1 MVLSETQWAIV
12 RRAAKY
18 TNGTRVPRV
27 QEVEALKALQALVR
41 TLDAL
46 DASTSQPGPTAA
58 PASGGREKARAL

>member
-27 QEVEALKALQALVR
+27 QEVEALKALQELVR
-41 TLDAL
+41 NLDAL
-46 DASTSQPGPTAA
+46 DVSTSQPEPKVA
-58 PASGGREKARAL
+58 PSFVGFAKARVP